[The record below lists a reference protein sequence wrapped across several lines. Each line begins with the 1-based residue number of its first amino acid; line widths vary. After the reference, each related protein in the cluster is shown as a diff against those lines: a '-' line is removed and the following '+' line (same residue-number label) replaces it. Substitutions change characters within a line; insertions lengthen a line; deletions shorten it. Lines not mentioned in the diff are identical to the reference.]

1 MNTQVLLLLGLTVS
15 GITSQVMH
23 AQEAKLQILDLL
35 CEYTV
40 NPLGIGLRPHV
51 YPKSFAPGWTD
62 AGVICSWT
70 GSICR

>member
-1 MNTQVLLLLGLTVS
+1 
-15 GITSQVMH
+15 MH